1 MAQNAYLATQGGQGL
16 NRPIPPH
23 ETASRTGICKGSSDI
38 LGRMSELRLTGK
50 TPDGLHLALTNTDG
64 DEFTLRISDT
74 LRATVNQPRLTAVN
88 SEDQSE
94 EMSVKEIQRRL
105 RNGESMESIAREGN
119 ISVDKVKRFAG
130 PILQERLFII
140 NMVHEI
146 SLRKESAREESEFLQ
161 VIEAKLSARGVDIDE
176 LAWQT
181 WRASDGT
188 WTIELIFPNRDGSGK
203 AQWSFDQSKRTLAPL
218 DDNGR
223 WLLGE
228 DAPARRVEPG
238 IIHSEASHP
247 SRIVESVTSTIE
259 VPTEPVRET
268 PRLVAIRE
276 TPGVAD
282 SEDGIVARAK
292 VPSWDEIMFGRAA
305 APSDG
310 EQDDDN

>member
-1 MAQNAYLATQGGQGL
+1 MAQNAYLATEGGQGL

>member
-1 MAQNAYLATQGGQGL
+1 MT
-16 NRPIPPH
+16 
-23 ETASRTGICKGSSDI
+23 
-38 LGRMSELRLTGK
+38 ELRLTGK
-50 TPDGLHLALTNTDG
+50 TPDGLHLALTNADG
-64 DEFTLRISDT
+64 EEFTVRISDT
-74 LRATVNQPRLTAVN
+74 LRANVNQPRLSAVQ

-105 RNGESMESIAREGN
+105 RTGESMEAIAREGN

-146 SLRKESAREESEFLQ
+146 SLRKESAREESEFLH
-161 VIEAKLSARGVDIDE
+161 VIEAKLAARGVDIDE

-203 AQWSFDQSKRTLAPL
+203 AQWSFDQSKRTIAAL

-238 IIHSEASHP
+238 IIHSEAAHP
-247 SRIVESVTSTIE
+247 SRIVESVTST
-259 VPTEPVRET
+259 PTVTEEPVRET

-276 TPGVAD
+276 TPAAAD
-282 SEDGIVARAK
+282 TEDGIVARAK
-292 VPSWDEIMFGRAA
+292 VPSWDEIMFGRSA
-305 APSDG
+305 ST
-310 EQDDDN
+310 EEERDDDN

>member
-1 MAQNAYLATQGGQGL
+1 
-16 NRPIPPH
+16 
-23 ETASRTGICKGSSDI
+23 
-38 LGRMSELRLTGK
+38 MSELRLTGK

-74 LRATVNQPRLTAVN
+74 LRATVNQPRLTAVS

-161 VIEAKLSARGVDIDE
+161 VIEAKLAARGVDIDE

-181 WRASDGT
+181 WRAIDGT

-228 DAPARRVEPG
+228 DAPARRMETG

-247 SRIVESVTSTIE
+247 SRIVESVTSTID
-259 VPTEPVRET
+259 VPAEPVRET

>member
-1 MAQNAYLATQGGQGL
+1 
-16 NRPIPPH
+16 
-23 ETASRTGICKGSSDI
+23 
-38 LGRMSELRLTGK
+38 MSELRLTGK

-64 DEFTLRISDT
+64 DEFTVRISDT
-74 LRATVNQPRLTAVN
+74 LRATVNQPRLSAVN
-88 SEDQSE
+88 SDDHSE

-105 RNGESMESIAREGN
+105 RSGESMEAIAREGN

-146 SLRKESAREESEFLQ
+146 SLRKESVREESEFLQ
-161 VIEAKLSARGVDIDE
+161 AIELKLAARGVDIDQ

-181 WRASDGT
+181 WRAIDGT
-188 WTIELIFPNRDGSGK
+188 WIIELIFPNRDGSGK

-223 WLLGE
+223 WLMGE
-228 DAPARRVEPG
+228 DAPARRVESG

-247 SRIVESVTSTIE
+247 SRIIESLTPTIPVQE
-259 VPTEPVRET
+259 EPARET

-276 TPGVAD
+276 TPGVSD
-282 SEDGIVARAK
+282 TEDGIVARAK
-292 VPSWDEIMFGRAA
+292 VPSWDEIMFGRTS
-305 APSDG
+305 APSED
-310 EQDDDN
+310 EKDDDN

>member
-1 MAQNAYLATQGGQGL
+1 
-16 NRPIPPH
+16 
-23 ETASRTGICKGSSDI
+23 
-38 LGRMSELRLTGK
+38 
-50 TPDGLHLALTNTDG
+50 
-64 DEFTLRISDT
+64 
-74 LRATVNQPRLTAVN
+74 
-88 SEDQSE
+88 
-94 EMSVKEIQRRL
+94 
-105 RNGESMESIAREGN
+105 MESIAREGN

-161 VIEAKLSARGVDIDE
+161 VIEAKLAARGVDIDE

-181 WRASDGT
+181 WRAIDGT

-228 DAPARRVEPG
+228 DAPARRMESG

-247 SRIVESVTSTIE
+247 SRIVDSVTSTID
-259 VPTEPVRET
+259 VPAEPVRET

-292 VPSWDEIMFGRAA
+292 VPSWDEIMFGRAV

>member
-1 MAQNAYLATQGGQGL
+1 
-16 NRPIPPH
+16 
-23 ETASRTGICKGSSDI
+23 
-38 LGRMSELRLTGK
+38 MSELRLTGK

-74 LRATVNQPRLTAVN
+74 LRATVNQPRLTAVS

-161 VIEAKLSARGVDIDE
+161 VIEAKLAARGVDIDE

-181 WRASDGT
+181 WRAIDGT

-228 DAPARRVEPG
+228 DAPARRMESG

-247 SRIVESVTSTIE
+247 SRIVESVTSTID
-259 VPTEPVRET
+259 VPVEPVRET

>member
-1 MAQNAYLATQGGQGL
+1 
-16 NRPIPPH
+16 
-23 ETASRTGICKGSSDI
+23 
-38 LGRMSELRLTGK
+38 MSELRLTGK

-74 LRATVNQPRLTAVN
+74 LRATVNQPRLTAVS

-161 VIEAKLSARGVDIDE
+161 VIEAKLAARGVDIDE

-181 WRASDGT
+181 WRAIDGT

-228 DAPARRVEPG
+228 DAPARRMETG

-247 SRIVESVTSTIE
+247 SRIVESVTSTSD
-259 VPTEPVRET
+259 VPAEPVRET

>member
-23 ETASRTGICKGSSDI
+23 ETASKTRVCQGSSDI

-50 TPDGLHLALTNTDG
+50 SPDGLHLTLTNTDG
-64 DEFTLRISDT
+64 DEFTVRISDT
-74 LRATVNQPRLTAVN
+74 LRATVNQPRLSAVN
-88 SEDQSE
+88 LDDQND

-105 RNGESMESIAREGN
+105 RNGESMEAIAREGN
-119 ISVDKVKRFAG
+119 IGVDKVKRFAG

-146 SLRKESAREESEFLQ
+146 SLRKESAREETEFLQ
-161 VIEAKLSARGVDIDE
+161 VIEAKLAARGVDIDE

-181 WRASDGT
+181 WRAIDGT

-228 DAPARRVEPG
+228 DAPTRRVEPG

-247 SRIVESVTSTIE
+247 SRIVEGVVAP
-259 VPTEPVRET
+259 VPTVEEPIRET

-282 SEDGIVARAK
+282 TEDGIVARAK
-292 VPSWDEIMFGRAA
+292 VPSWDEIMFGRSASQ
-305 APSDG
+305 SDD
-310 EQDDDN
+310 ENDDDN

>member
-1 MAQNAYLATQGGQGL
+1 MAQNAYLATEGGQGL

-247 SRIVESVTSTIE
+247 SRIVESDTSTIE
-259 VPTEPVRET
+259 VPTEPMRET

>member
-74 LRATVNQPRLTAVN
+74 LRATVNQPRLTAVS

-161 VIEAKLSARGVDIDE
+161 VIEAKLAARGVDIDE

-181 WRASDGT
+181 WRAIDGT

-228 DAPARRVEPG
+228 DAPARRMETG

-247 SRIVESVTSTIE
+247 SRIVESVTSTSD
-259 VPTEPVRET
+259 VPAEPVRET

>member
-1 MAQNAYLATQGGQGL
+1 
-16 NRPIPPH
+16 
-23 ETASRTGICKGSSDI
+23 
-38 LGRMSELRLTGK
+38 MSELRLTGK

-74 LRATVNQPRLTAVN
+74 LRATVNQPRLTAVS

-161 VIEAKLSARGVDIDE
+161 VIEAKLAARGVDIDE

-181 WRASDGT
+181 WRAIDGT

-228 DAPARRVEPG
+228 DAPARRMETG

-247 SRIVESVTSTIE
+247 SRIVESLTPTI
-259 VPTEPVRET
+259 PVQEEHARET

-276 TPGVAD
+276 TPGVSD
-282 SEDGIVARAK
+282 TEDGIVARAK
-292 VPSWDEIMFGRAA
+292 VPSWDEIMFGRTT
-305 APSDG
+305 APSED
-310 EQDDDN
+310 EKDDDN

>member
-1 MAQNAYLATQGGQGL
+1 
-16 NRPIPPH
+16 
-23 ETASRTGICKGSSDI
+23 
-38 LGRMSELRLTGK
+38 MSELRLTGK
-50 TPDGLHLALTNTDG
+50 TPDGLHLVLTNTDG

-74 LRATVNQPRLTAVN
+74 LRATVNQPRLTAVS

-161 VIEAKLSARGVDIDE
+161 VIEAKLAARGVDIDE

-181 WRASDGT
+181 WRAIDGT

-228 DAPARRVEPG
+228 DAPARRMESG

-247 SRIVESVTSTIE
+247 SRIVESVTSTID
-259 VPTEPVRET
+259 VPVEPVRET

>member
-1 MAQNAYLATQGGQGL
+1 
-16 NRPIPPH
+16 
-23 ETASRTGICKGSSDI
+23 
-38 LGRMSELRLTGK
+38 MSELRLTGK

-74 LRATVNQPRLTAVN
+74 LRATVNQPRLTAVS

-161 VIEAKLSARGVDIDE
+161 VIEAKLAARGVDIDE

-181 WRASDGT
+181 WRAIDST

-228 DAPARRVEPG
+228 DAPARRMETG

-247 SRIVESVTSTIE
+247 SRIVESVTSTID
-259 VPTEPVRET
+259 VPAEPVRET

>member
-1 MAQNAYLATQGGQGL
+1 
-16 NRPIPPH
+16 
-23 ETASRTGICKGSSDI
+23 
-38 LGRMSELRLTGK
+38 MSELRLTGK
-50 TPDGLHLALTNTDG
+50 TPDGLHLSLTNTDG

-74 LRATVNQPRLTAVN
+74 LRATVNQPRLTAVS

-161 VIEAKLSARGVDIDE
+161 VIEAKLAARGVDIDE

-181 WRASDGT
+181 WRAIDGT

-228 DAPARRVEPG
+228 DAPARRMETG

-247 SRIVESVTSTIE
+247 SRIVESVTSTID
-259 VPTEPVRET
+259 VPAEPVRET

>member
-1 MAQNAYLATQGGQGL
+1 
-16 NRPIPPH
+16 
-23 ETASRTGICKGSSDI
+23 
-38 LGRMSELRLTGK
+38 MSELRLTGK

-64 DEFTLRISDT
+64 DEFTVRISDT
-74 LRATVNQPRLTAVN
+74 LRATVNQPRLSAVN
-88 SEDQSE
+88 SDDQSE

-105 RNGESMESIAREGN
+105 RSGESMEAIAREGN

-146 SLRKESAREESEFLQ
+146 SLRKESVREESEFLQ
-161 VIEAKLSARGVDIDE
+161 AIELKLAPRGVDIDQ

-181 WRASDGT
+181 WRAIDGT
-188 WTIELIFPNRDGSGK
+188 WTIELIFPNREGSGK

-223 WLLGE
+223 WLMGE
-228 DAPARRVEPG
+228 DAPARRVESG

-247 SRIVESVTSTIE
+247 SRIVESLTPTI
-259 VPTEPVRET
+259 PVQEEHARET

-276 TPGVAD
+276 TPGVSD
-282 SEDGIVARAK
+282 TEDGIVARAK
-292 VPSWDEIMFGRAA
+292 VPSWDEIMFGRTT
-305 APSDG
+305 APSED
-310 EQDDDN
+310 EKDDDN